1 MDKFEKLARWFTYQI
16 KLQDRFDSKIPSTTV
31 HRGDIYACYLG
42 ENLGHEKSRLEGRP
56 CVVVSSDKINSRS
69 SNIIVAPLSKN
80 IKYQKGSTSLLKYEW
95 NYVLKRSKYKLYFD
109 SMVQCE
115 DLKCISKIR
124 LGTYIDHVDTSDMQN
139 IKKRLKST
147 LQI

>member
-1 MDKFEKLARWFTYQI
+1 MDKFEKLARWFSHQI
-16 KLQDRFDSKIPSTTV
+16 KLQDRFDTKGTTTTV

-42 ENLGHEKSRLEGRP
+42 ENLGHEKSRLESRP
-56 CVVVSSDKINSRS
+56 CVVVSSDKINHRS
-69 SNIIVAPLSKN
+69 SNIIVVPLSKN

-95 NYVLKRSKYKLYFD
+95 NYVLYSSKYNLKFD

-115 DLKCISKIR
+115 DLRCISKIR